1 MFKMNKAY
9 KAIIFMS
16 LWNILI
22 ACQSPNAAVEQ
33 VTNKYQEYITAGDI
47 LPIASITSID
57 GIDINLHRTD
67 KKKIVILFATWC
79 SDSNRLLTA
88 LNKSPL
94 LQDDSMQV
102 IAIAREE
109 DSETVT
115 SWRDKHDIDVVIAVD
130 ADRRIYN
137 RFADGGIPR
146 IITVDEDNNVIKMN
160 LAEGQAQ
167 LSKVVWH

>member
-1 MFKMNKAY
+1 
-9 KAIIFMS
+9 MS
-16 LWNILI
+16 LWNSLI

-67 KKKIVILFATWC
+67 KKKLVILFATWC
-79 SDSNRLLTA
+79 SDSNRLLAA
-88 LNKSPL
+88 LNDSPL
-94 LQDDSMQV
+94 LQDGSMQV